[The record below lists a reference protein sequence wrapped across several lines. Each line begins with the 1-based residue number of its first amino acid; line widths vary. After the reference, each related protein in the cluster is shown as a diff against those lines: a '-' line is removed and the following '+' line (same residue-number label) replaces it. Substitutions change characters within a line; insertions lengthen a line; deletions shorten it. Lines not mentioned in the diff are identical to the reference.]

1 MLGTRLEVTFGS
13 GSNLIDL
20 QRQSVFQI
28 QQSRSPYFL
37 LYISSLNVSISNTG
51 KNKIS
56 SSLLSNLLSSIC
68 FYLVTYFPVVYN
80 CCYRFEAIKI
90 ALNNIQNPELPIFKN
105 PQYYLFLLMFCFN
118 DLYCSICLKVC

>member
-1 MLGTRLEVTFGS
+1 MTSGS

-37 LYISSLNVSISNTG
+37 LYISSLNVSISKTG
-51 KNKIS
+51 KNQIG
-56 SSLLSNLLSSIC
+56 SSLLCNLLSSIC
-68 FYLVTYFPVVYN
+68 SHLVTYFPVGYN
-80 CCYRFEAIKI
+80 CCYRFETIKI

-105 PQYYLFLLMFCFN
+105 RQILSFSANVLF
-118 DLYCSICLKVC
+118 

>member
-1 MLGTRLEVTFGS
+1 MLGTRLEVTSGS

-37 LYISSLNVSISNTG
+37 LYISSLNVSISKTG
-51 KNKIS
+51 KNKII
-56 SSLLSNLLSSIC
+56 SSLLSNLLSCIC
-68 FYLVTYFPVVYN
+68 FYLVTYFTVVYN

-90 ALNNIQNPELPIFKN
+90 ALNNIQNRELPIFKN
-105 PQYYLFLLMFCFN
+105 PQILSFSANVLF
-118 DLYCSICLKVC
+118 

>member
-1 MLGTRLEVTFGS
+1 MTSGS

-37 LYISSLNVSISNTG
+37 LYISSLNVSISKTG

-56 SSLLSNLLSSIC
+56 SSLLSNLFSCIC

-90 ALNNIQNPELPIFKN
+90 ALNNIQNRELPIFKI
-105 PQYYLFLLMFCFN
+105 PQILSFSANVLF
-118 DLYCSICLKVC
+118 